1 MGTLLY
7 GTSETAVDIDDRPLV
22 HLQQIIITKLRRHE
36 SFSFTWVYPVNEGSG
51 KRSLWMHE
59 AVPLQFVFHGSR
71 AIPLN
76 AEWLQALARSASS
89 TAGLVL
95 TPEPQSR
102 VPAA

>member
-7 GTSETAVDIDDRPLV
+7 GASESAVDIDDRALV
-22 HLQQIIITKLRRHE
+22 HLQYIIISKLRRHE
-36 SFSFTWVYPVNEGSG
+36 SFSFTWAYPVKEGSG
-51 KRSLWMHE
+51 KRSLWLHE
-59 AVPLQFVFHGSR
+59 AVPLQFLFNGSR
-71 AIPLN
+71 PIPLN
-76 AEWLQALARSASS
+76 GDWLHVLARSASS